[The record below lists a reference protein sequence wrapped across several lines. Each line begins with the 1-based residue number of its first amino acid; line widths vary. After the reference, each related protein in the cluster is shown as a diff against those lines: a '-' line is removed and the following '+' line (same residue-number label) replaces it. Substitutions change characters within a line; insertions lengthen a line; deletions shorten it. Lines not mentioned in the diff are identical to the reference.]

1 MNRIEQ
7 IIGEIEEFI
16 ESCKSYPL
24 SSSKIIVPKE
34 ELSELYPK
42 KWTKLAEGIL
52 YKYTYC

>member
-16 ESCKSYPL
+16 ESCKFYPL

-34 ELSELYPK
+34 ELSEMLVDLRYLFAQISG
-42 KWTKLAEGIL
+42 T
-52 YKYTYC
+52 